1 MIKYYINN
9 INIILYKIN
18 KFLGN
23 QQILNAQESYLN
35 QNNSNGTNVNAD
47 LDDIEIPCSSTFHN
61 IYEENIGII
70 YINNIKYLLIR
81 LITSNYD

>member
-1 MIKYYINN
+1 V
-9 INIILYKIN
+9 
-18 KFLGN
+18 
-23 QQILNAQESYLN
+23 QESYLN
-35 QNNSNGTNVNAD
+35 QNNSNRTNVNTD
-47 LDDIEIPCSSTFHN
+47 LDDFEIPCSSTFHN